1 MGKKIGVWAVTFAK
15 CPRCLKSTPLISANT
30 MKCCVVCVLVQME
43 LSKEGGR
50 KSAMYSS
57 HPSGHIWTLPRRGT
71 SPWGIWGTRWREKGG
86 ALRVKRSS
94 GRGADSAQ
102 EHFQPPQRVVGGRSV
117 SQSATMGSSQWLHG
131 TGAAVGSGDERALRG
146 QRLEKSREVG
156 RRRNNFVVDLCL
168 RDTFN
173 FRCGINSVGLRR
185 KDSKG
190 VLQTS
195 CP

>member
-1 MGKKIGVWAVTFAK
+1 MPSLPEKH
-15 CPRCLKSTPLISANT
+15 STHFSQHNEVLCGMCVGANGT
-30 MKCCVVCVLVQME
+30 EQ
-43 LSKEGGR
+43 GR
-50 KSAMYSS
+50 
-57 HPSGHIWTLPRRGT
+57 
-71 SPWGIWGTRWREKGG
+71 REKECHVLLPPIRTHLDTATQGYVALGHMGDTVEGEGG

-117 SQSATMGSSQWLHG
+117 SQSATMGSSQWLRG

-156 RRRNNFVVDLCL
+156 RRRNNFVVEVCL